1 MYILVTGASGSGT
14 STLSS
19 ALAAELEIAHF
30 EADDYF
36 WLPTTPP
43 FTNKRDRSERL
54 SSIVGDLREKQSGIV
69 AGSVI
74 DWGPELE
81 NAFDLI
87 VFLYVDT
94 ELRLERLK
102 RREIKRF
109 GSVNPAFLEW
119 ASQYDEGPPEG
130 RSLVKH
136 RAWLEAR
143 SCPVVELHGNLS
155 VGERVAAVMREA
167 QPGAQADLQRRG

>member
-19 ALAAELEIAHF
+19 ALAAELGIAHL

-43 FTNKRDRSERL
+43 FTSKRDRSERL
-54 SSIVGDLREKQSGIV
+54 SSLIADLRKERSGIV
-69 AGSVI
+69 AGSLI
-74 DWGPELE
+74 EWGDELE

-94 ELRLERLK
+94 AVRIERL
-102 RREIKRF
+102 RHREIERF
-109 GSVNPAFLEW
+109 GGVNPAFLAW
-119 ASQYDEGPPEG
+119 AAQYDEGTPEG
-130 RSLVKH
+130 RSLAKH
-136 RAWLEAR
+136 RAWLKAR
-143 SCPVVELHGNLS
+143 RCSVVELRGNLT
-155 VGERVAAVMREA
+155 VGERVAAVMREVPA
-167 QPGAQADLQRRG
+167 EFR